1 MTATAL
7 TVEFF
12 KTMAV
17 IAKDENL
24 LAKLLAYA
32 KQLIK
37 EKQDDPTLMTK
48 EEFLAKLEQ
57 GEEEYRQ
64 GKTVRLREGETLS
77 EMLRRTGL

>member
-1 MTATAL
+1 MSSAAL